1 MNAARPRPGIA
12 PAFLAPAAML
22 LAVTLPHLG
31 SGDWPRADN
40 GRYAA
45 VGLYAWRTGSLW
57 TLHAGPGV
65 PYFNKPPLVPW
76 VHGLALHALGVSG
89 WAARLPGVAAA
100 LACVM
105 VTVAITR
112 RLAGERAGLAAGSVL
127 AFTPEFFRRAHD
139 ISPDL
144 WQLLFMLLMTWAVV
158 AACDGAEADRR
169 PRIRVLAVLGGVALG
184 AALMCK
190 PFNALLAP
198 IPLLAWLAWTG
209 GIRSASVVGI
219 AVAAGVLVAAPW
231 HASMV
236 AIHGRGFIEQY
247 VGVQV
252 AARAAG
258 ALPPGEGGHE
268 PPWFYAAWLARSGWP
283 WIGVAALALA
293 AWARGTRLT
302 ERGRAERLAL
312 AWILFW
318 FVALTL
324 FPDRRD
330 RYALV
335 LHPAMA
341 ILCGVAIARW
351 ASAGRRLERA
361 AIGAAGVA
369 VVLGIGLAAL
379 PVRLQRSVDPQWP
392 ALFEW
397 LDAQRAAG
405 ELREDDLWQGAFA
418 LERSARLYLR
428 SGVWP
433 RPTRDGLGR
442 FIVDR
447 SFEPPAGAFL
457 LYHRRDGLA
466 PGAGET
472 PGFTSGDLSVTRLE
486 HPPWSPVHAPDPGE

>member
-1 MNAARPRPGIA
+1 MNGGRRRLGIA
-12 PAFLAPAAML
+12 LLYLVPAAVL

-31 SGDWPRADN
+31 RGDWQRVDN

-76 VHGLALHALGVSG
+76 VHGLSLHALGVNA

-100 LACVM
+100 LACVL
-105 VTVAITR
+105 VTIAITR
-112 RLAGERAGLAAGSVL
+112 RWAGERAGLAAGCVL
-127 AFTPEFFRRAHD
+127 ALTPEFFRRAHD

-144 WQLLFMLLMTWAVV
+144 WQLLFVMLMAWAVV
-158 AACDGAEADRR
+158 AGCDGADAGRR
-169 PRIRVLAVLGGVALG
+169 RSARALAALGGAALG

-190 PFNALLAP
+190 PFTALLAP

-209 GIRSASVVGI
+209 RVRSARVVGI
-219 AVAAGVLVAAPW
+219 AVAVGVLVAAPW

-236 AIHGRGFIEQY
+236 ALHGRAFIEQY

-268 PPWFYAAWLARSGWP
+268 PAWFYALWLARSGWP
-283 WIGVAALALA
+283 WIGVATLALA

-302 ERGRAERLAL
+302 GTGSAERFAV
-312 AWILFW
+312 AWIAFW
-318 FVALTL
+318 LVALTM

-330 RYALV
+330 RYALI
-335 LHPAMA
+335 LHPAIA
-341 ILCGVAIARW
+341 ALCGVAVAR
-351 ASAGRRLERA
+351 AAGGRRWFEGA
-361 AIGAAGVA
+361 AIGVAGAAVAGGVA
-369 VVLGIGLAAL
+369 LAAL
-379 PVRLQRSVDPQWP
+379 PLRLQRPVDPQWP

-397 LDAQRAAG
+397 LDARRAAA
-405 ELREDDLWQGAFA
+405 ELRDGGLWQGAFA

-428 SGVWP
+428 YGVWP

-442 FIVDR
+442 FLVDR
-447 SFEPPAGAFL
+447 SFEPPPGALL
-457 LYHRRDGLA
+457 LYHRRDGFA
-466 PGAGET
+466 PGAGEAVV
-472 PGFTSGDLSVTRLE
+472 FKSGDLVVTRLE
-486 HPPWSPVHAPDPGE
+486 HGPWSPIEAPDPGE